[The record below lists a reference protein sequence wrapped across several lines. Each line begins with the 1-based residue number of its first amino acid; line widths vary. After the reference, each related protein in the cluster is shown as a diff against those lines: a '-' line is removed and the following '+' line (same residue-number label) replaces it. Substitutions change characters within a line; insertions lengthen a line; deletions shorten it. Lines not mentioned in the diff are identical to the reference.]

1 MVRSM
6 YAYMKFS
13 KNKFKI
19 DLTLNIC
26 VCIHADRQTGIF
38 SSFLCPLV
46 PPLPSAPRMMITD
59 VHNHS
64 WLSFTILI

>member
-6 YAYMKFS
+6 YAYMKFL

-38 SSFLCPLV
+38 FLFFVPFGSPSPLS
-46 PPLPSAPRMMITD
+46 P
-59 VHNHS
+59 
-64 WLSFTILI
+64 

>member
-26 VCIHADRQTGIF
+26 VCIHADRQVF
-38 SSFLCPLV
+38 FPLFCALWF
-46 PPLPSAPRMMITD
+46 PLSPQP
-59 VHNHS
+59 
-64 WLSFTILI
+64 LE